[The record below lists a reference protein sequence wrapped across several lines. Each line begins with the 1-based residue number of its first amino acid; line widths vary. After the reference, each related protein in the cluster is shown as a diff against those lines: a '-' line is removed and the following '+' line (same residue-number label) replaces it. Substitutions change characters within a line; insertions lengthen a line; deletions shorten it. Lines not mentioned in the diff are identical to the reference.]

1 MRVYA
6 DGSAEIV
13 LRPGFLDIYPRGG
26 VPRRIA
32 WEEPPKKGGL
42 GLPRRRVLAVP
53 SADRAWI
60 GEGRGVRIVPLDRD
74 DVRDVA
80 PLGIRILDAI
90 TLGGGK
96 VLACAH
102 LEGDDGACLRVVDGA
117 APALAEAAAL
127 SLPEVA
133 KIDWPAGMIWKAGR
147 ELWPEKDK
155 SADKATL
162 FRSIAPGHPQKDG
175 ARFFDPVVLTRSPH
189 GIAGAS
195 IQNGVVFA
203 VSADG
208 SRIEG
213 AFRVPSQPEA
223 EIHPIRTRDGVLVTL
238 VIEGRESAILHVSLD
253 GKVLASRSKVGK
265 SATRG
270 MSPPILFGDT
280 VFVFDRSGDSV
291 LLELSLAD
299 LEVRGKHGLP
309 GIKAGQ
315 ASIAF
320 AEDAVLLAD
329 GESALR
335 VTLVNGAPNV
345 ELLEAVGG
353 KAKPKKKADDDL
365 RLDDEDE
372 ADDDGEEGDDE
383 EDETPFIPSSR
394 PRATGSPSLTLAEA
408 ASPSTWALAPGGSL
422 NVTVGFANLGGASKG
437 IYLEVAGQ
445 AVLSG
450 LVSAT
455 DVRVGQTSTKFEK
468 KGAAFRAEIP
478 GVDLHA
484 GLVPDPDD
492 KGGRNRLPLYDG
504 IHRAN
509 VTLHGDKAGV
519 GLLTVRIGPI
529 KAEPGR
535 GSIVQGKTLT
545 VR

>member
-26 VPRRIA
+26 APRRIA

-53 SADRAWI
+53 SADCAWI
-60 GEGRGVRIVPLDRD
+60 GEGRGVRVVPLDRE

-90 TLGGGK
+90 SLDGGK

-102 LEGDDGACLRVVDGA
+102 LEGDDGACLRVVDGTR
-117 APALAEAAAL
+117 PVLADATPLA
-127 SLPEVA
+127 LPEVTR
-133 KIDWPAGMIWKAGR
+133 IEWPAGLIWKAGR
-147 ELWPEKDK
+147 EVWPEKDK
-155 SADKATL
+155 GADKGKL

-208 SRIEG
+208 ARIEG

-223 EIHPIRTRDGVLVTL
+223 EIHPVRTEDGVLLTL
-238 VIEGRESAILHVSLD
+238 VVEGRESAVLHVSLD
-253 GKVLASRSKVGK
+253 GKVLASRGKVGK
-265 SATRG
+265 SLTRG
-270 MSPPILFGDT
+270 MSPPLLFGDT
-280 VFVFDRSGDSV
+280 VFVFDASGDSV

-309 GIKAGQ
+309 GLKAGQ

-320 AEDAVLLAD
+320 DTTAVLLGD

-335 VTLVNGAPNV
+335 VTVVNGAPNV
-345 ELLEAVGG
+345 ELIEAVGG

-365 RLDDEDE
+365 GLDDEDAE
-372 ADDDGEEGDDE
+372 ADEEEDDE
-383 EDETPFIPSSR
+383 EEAAVGPFIPASR
-394 PRATGSPSLTLAEA
+394 ARATGTPSLTLAEA
-408 ASPSTWALAPGGSL
+408 ASPSVWSVSPSGSL

-445 AVLSG
+445 AVLAG

-455 DVRVGQTSTKFEK
+455 DVRIGQTSTKFEK
-468 KGAAFRAEIP
+468 KGAAFRAEVP
-478 GVDLHA
+478 TVDLHA
-484 GLVPDPDD
+484 GLLPDPDD
-492 KGGRNRLPLYDG
+492 KGGRHKLPLYDG

-509 VTLHGDKAGV
+509 VTLHGDKAGA
-519 GLLTVRIGPI
+519 GLLTVRIGPM

-545 VR
+545 VK

>member
-13 LRPGFLDIYPRGG
+13 LRPGFLDIYPREGA
-26 VPRRIA
+26 PRRIS

-53 SADRAWI
+53 SSEHAWI
-60 GEGRGVRIVPLDRD
+60 GEGRGVRVVPLTRD

-80 PLGIRILDAI
+80 PLGVRILDAI
-90 TLGGGK
+90 ALEGGK
-96 VLACAH
+96 VLSCVH
-102 LEGDDGACLRVVDGA
+102 LEGDEGACLRVVDGA
-117 APALAEAAAL
+117 APDFAKSAPLA
-127 SLPEVA
+127 LPEVT
-133 KIDWPAGMIWKAGR
+133 KIEWPAGLVWKAGK
-147 ELWPEKDK
+147 ELWPEKEK
-155 SADKATL
+155 GADKAKL

-175 ARFFDPVVLTRSPH
+175 ARFFDAVVLTRSPH

-195 IQNGVVFA
+195 VQNGVVFA
-203 VSADG
+203 VSPDG

-223 EIHPIRTRDGVLVTL
+223 ELHPVRTRDGVLVTL
-238 VIEGRESAILHVSLD
+238 VVEGRESAVLHVSLD
-253 GKVLASRSKVGK
+253 GKVLAARGKVGK
-265 SATRG
+265 SLTRG
-270 MSPPILFGDT
+270 MSPPILFGET
-280 VFVFDRSGDSV
+280 VFVFDRSGDAI
-291 LLELSLAD
+291 LLELGLSD
-299 LEVRGKHGLP
+299 LEIRGKHGLP
-309 GIKAGQ
+309 GLGAGQ

-320 AEDAVLLAD
+320 ASESVLVAD

-335 VTLVNGAPNV
+335 VTVVGGAPNID
-345 ELLEAVGG
+345 LIEAVGTA
-353 KAKPKKKADDDL
+353 AKPKKKTDDDL
-365 RLDDEDE
+365 GLDDEGEEE
-372 ADDDGEEGDDE
+372 ADDEEE
-383 EDETPFIPSSR
+383 EEATFSLIPASR
-394 PRATGSPSLTLAEA
+394 ARATGTPSLTLAEA
-408 ASPSTWALAPGGSL
+408 ASPSVWALAPGGSL

-437 IYLEVAGQ
+437 IYLEVGGQ

-455 DVRVGQTSTKFEK
+455 DVRIGSSATKFER
-468 KGAAFRAEIP
+468 KGAAFRAEVP
-478 GVDLHA
+478 AVDLHA
-484 GLVPDPDD
+484 GLLPDPDE
-492 KGGRNRLPLYDG
+492 KGGRGRLPLYDG

-509 VTLHGDKAGV
+509 VTLHGDKAGA

-529 KAEPGR
+529 KVEPGR

>member
-13 LRPGFLDIYPRGG
+13 LRPGFLDIYPREGA
-26 VPRRIA
+26 PRRIT

-53 SADRAWI
+53 SAEHAWI
-60 GEGRGVRIVPLDRD
+60 GEGRGVRVVPLTRE

-80 PLGIRILDAI
+80 PLGVRILDAI
-90 TLGGGK
+90 ALEGGK
-96 VLACAH
+96 VLSCVH

-117 APALAEAAAL
+117 SPDFAKSPPLA
-127 SLPEVA
+127 LPEVT
-133 KIDWPAGMIWKAGR
+133 KVEWPAGLVWKANK
-147 ELWPEKDK
+147 ELWPEKEK
-155 SADKATL
+155 GTDKAKL

-175 ARFFDPVVLTRSPH
+175 ARFFDAVVLTRSPH

-195 IQNGVVFA
+195 VQNGVVFA
-203 VSADG
+203 VAADG

-223 EIHPIRTRDGVLVTL
+223 ELHPVRTRDGILVTL
-238 VIEGRESAILHVSLD
+238 VIEGRESAVLHVSLD
-253 GKVLASRSKVGK
+253 GKVLAARGKVGK
-265 SATRG
+265 SITRG

-280 VFVFDRSGDSV
+280 VFVFDRSGDAI
-291 LLELSLAD
+291 LLELALAD
-299 LEVRGKHGLP
+299 LEIRGKHGLP
-309 GIKAGQ
+309 GLGAGQ

-320 AEDAVLLAD
+320 AGESVLVGD

-335 VTLVNGAPNV
+335 VTVVGGAPNID
-345 ELLEAVGG
+345 LIEAVGMA
-353 KAKPKKKADDDL
+353 AKPKKKADDDL
-365 RLDDEDE
+365 GLEEEGDDEDE
-372 ADDDGEEGDDE
+372 ADDEEE
-383 EDETPFIPSSR
+383 AVLSLIPASR
-394 PRATGSPSLTLAEA
+394 ARATGTPSLTLAEA
-408 ASPSTWALAPGGSL
+408 ASPSTWAMAPGASL

-437 IYLEVAGQ
+437 IYLEVGGQ

-455 DVRVGQTSTKFEK
+455 DVRIGSSATKFEK
-468 KGAAFRAEIP
+468 RGAAFRAEVP
-478 GVDLHA
+478 TVDLHA
-484 GLVPDPDD
+484 GLLPDPDE
-492 KGGRNRLPLYDG
+492 KGGRGRLPLYDG

-509 VTLHGDKAGV
+509 VTLHGDKAGA
-519 GLLTVRIGPI
+519 GLLTVRIGPL

-535 GSIVQGKTLT
+535 GSIVQGKTLA

>member
-26 VPRRIA
+26 APRRIV

-53 SADRAWI
+53 SLDRAWI
-60 GEGRGVRIVPLDRD
+60 GEGRGVRVVPLDRD

-90 TLGGGK
+90 TLEGHK

-102 LEGDDGACLRVVDGA
+102 LEGDEGACLRVVDGA
-117 APALAEAAAL
+117 APELAKASPLA
-127 SLPEVA
+127 LPEVT
-133 KIDWPAGMIWKAGR
+133 KIDWPAGLLWKASR
-147 ELWPEKDK
+147 ERWPEKEKGSDK
-155 SADKATL
+155 TRL

-208 SRIEG
+208 ARIEG

-223 EIHPIRTRDGVLVTL
+223 EIHPVRTSQGILVAI
-238 VIEGRESAILHVSLD
+238 VIDGRESALLHVGLD
-253 GKVLASRSKVGK
+253 GKVLAARGKVGK
-265 SATRG
+265 AITRG
-270 MSPPILFGDT
+270 MSPPMLFGDT
-280 VFVFDRSGDSV
+280 VFVFDRGNDSL

-309 GIKAGQ
+309 GLKAGQ

-320 AEDAVLLAD
+320 AEGAVLLAD

-335 VTLVNGAPNV
+335 VTLVDGAPRV
-345 ELLEAVGG
+345 ELIEALGG
-353 KAKPKKKADDDL
+353 KAKPKKDDDEL
-365 RLDDEDE
+365 GLDEEEE
-372 ADDDGEEGDDE
+372 AEGDDDDE
-383 EDETPFIPSSR
+383 EEEEEALGPFIPASR
-394 PRATGSPSLTLAEA
+394 PRATGAPSLTLAEA
-408 ASPSTWALAPGGSL
+408 ASPSTWSLAPGASL

-437 IYLEVAGQ
+437 IFLEVGGQ
-445 AVLSG
+445 AVLAG

-455 DVRVGQTSTKFEK
+455 DVRIGQTSTKFEK
-468 KGAAFRAEIP
+468 KGAAFRAEVP
-478 GVDLHA
+478 NVDLLA
-484 GLVPDPDD
+484 GLLPDPDD
-492 KGGRNRLPLYDG
+492 KGGRHKLPLYDG

-509 VTLHGDKAGV
+509 ISLHGHKAGA